1 LAYLAV
7 GVTALFLVPTA
18 TPASRGPTLS
28 IRWLAPSPS
37 DGRSFSVD
45 AGTPLA
51 ITLAAG
57 PRTAIAVR
65 SLPAGASLGRQAAD
79 PASFVF
85 TWTPSAAQAGAWPI
99 VFVARDVTKPHRYSV
114 PRTVFVNVEPTSPL
128 DPVPLTG
135 TGNLSRWAFVLRAAV
150 VRARPTTASRM
161 VTRLPTMTPERTDNL
176 VLALAQATDESNRT
190 WVRVRLAILPNNVT
204 GWVRRD
210 ALGPFQAVR
219 KHLVIDRAT
228 FVATLYKRGV
238 PIFRT
243 RVGVGKPYWPT
254 PRGEFYVRLVLN
266 GYNEPFYGPVAFG
279 TSARSAVLT
288 DWPGGGYIGIH
299 GTSLPWLLPG
309 RVSHGCV
316 RIRNQAILRLAN
328 LMAPGTPLSIR

>member
-1 LAYLAV
+1 MVLAV
-7 GVTALFLVPTA
+7 AASVTASVPTA
-18 TPASRGPTLS
+18 IAASRTPTLS

-37 DGRSFSVD
+37 DGRSYSVY
-45 AGTPLA
+45 AGTPVA

-57 PRTAIAVR
+57 PGTAIAVR
-65 SLPAGASLGRQAAD
+65 SLPAGASLARQAAD
-79 PASFVF
+79 PTAFVF

-99 VFVARDVTKPHRYSV
+99 VFVARDVAKPHRYSL
-114 PRTVFVNVEPTSPL
+114 PRTIFVHVTPASPV
-128 DPVPLTG
+128 DPVQLSAP
-135 TGNLSRWAFVLRAAV
+135 GNVSRWAYVLRAAV
-150 VRARPTTASRM
+150 VRERPTVASRM
-161 VTRLPTMTPERTDNL
+161 VTRLPTMTPERTENL
-176 VLALAQATDESNRT
+176 VLALAQAADESNRT

-204 GWVRRD
+204 GWVLRD

-228 FVATLYKRGV
+228 FVATLYRRGV

-254 PRGEFYVRLVLN
+254 PRGEYYVRLVLT
-266 GYNEPFYGPVAFG
+266 GYNAPFYGPVAFG

-316 RIRNQAILRLAN
+316 RMKNDAIVRLAN
-328 LMAPGTPLSIR
+328 LMAPGTPISIR